1 MVVAVNLIDLF
12 AVKELRSREVEFGEQ
27 GRMFWWQKKGG
38 PVNRVIKGGT
48 MIDSNQNEFAG
59 AMPASE
65 SAANWSWLIE
75 RLPTMPLEILDS
87 WLTDQLVELEADCDD
102 WVTPKSQMLALQN
115 ELRDSRS

>member
-1 MVVAVNLIDLF
+1 
-12 AVKELRSREVEFGEQ
+12 
-27 GRMFWWQKKGG
+27 
-38 PVNRVIKGGT
+38 

-65 SAANWSWLIE
+65 SPANWSWLIE
-75 RLPTMPLEILDS
+75 RVPTGGLLNLDN
-87 WLTDQLVELEADCDD
+87 WLADQLLELEAICDD